1 MEDGTAST
9 ITISCLVSGLTKEL
23 DGVKWVKEQGS
34 VDLDIENGGEN
45 GYWIDTGTFETEA
58 GRQTTSLQI
67 PVSTIT
73 DGDVFA
79 CVIQSEEHGKTKEA
93 PERKVVDLYS
103 RSKFAME
110 CCYLP
115 YR

>member
-1 MEDGTAST
+1 MGEGTRK
-9 ITISCLVSGLTKEL
+9 C
-23 DGVKWVKEQGS
+23 W
-34 VDLDIENGGEN
+34 LDIENGGEN

-58 GRQTTSLQI
+58 GRQTTTLQI
-67 PVSTIT
+67 PVSTIA

-115 YR
+115 YRWFIVF